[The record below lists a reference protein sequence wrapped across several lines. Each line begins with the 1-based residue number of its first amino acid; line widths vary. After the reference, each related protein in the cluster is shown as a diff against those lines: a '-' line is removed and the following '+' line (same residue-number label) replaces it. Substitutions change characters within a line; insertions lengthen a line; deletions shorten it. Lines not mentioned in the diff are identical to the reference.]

1 MTDPRHHTDSVGGR
15 HTTHTPFSLSDSD
28 VSEEDEA
35 VLASFLDELFDDP
48 EEMDPD
54 A

>member
-28 VSEEDEA
+28 VSEEDA
-35 VLASFLDELFDDP
+35 VLYVSFLDELFDDP
-48 EEMDPD
+48 EGMDPD